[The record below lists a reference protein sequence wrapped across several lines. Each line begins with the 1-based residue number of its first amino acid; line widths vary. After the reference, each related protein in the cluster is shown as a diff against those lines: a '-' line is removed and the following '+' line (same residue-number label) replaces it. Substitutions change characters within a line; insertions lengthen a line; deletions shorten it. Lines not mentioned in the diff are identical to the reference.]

1 MNHGRVEQI
10 GTPEEVYDRPATSF
24 VFEFLGHV
32 NRLPSADTA
41 DPTIF
46 ARPHD
51 IAVDTTPG
59 ADGLA
64 ARWVHGTAV
73 GPAARLE
80 FALESANAHTINVE
94 LTRERWRELALHPGD
109 RAYLTPPRAPRLTD

>member
-1 MNHGRVEQI
+1 M
-10 GTPEEVYDRPATSF
+10 DAS
-24 VFEFLGHV
+24 
-32 NRLPSADTA
+32 

-51 IAVDTTPG
+51 IAVDVAPG
-59 ADGLA
+59 AHALP
-64 ARWVHGTAV
+64 ARLVHGTAV

-80 FALESANAHTINVE
+80 FALESASTHTINVE

-109 RAYLTPPRAPRLTD
+109 VAYLTPTRVHRFDDAR